1 MRIQVGGG
9 HTNKYSETR
18 TRVYRRLLWG
28 RGNRRGECI
37 VTTVMGGHRG
47 IYLPSNG
54 PMFTH
59 CWAVTQTLVLIS
71 LCSSEQIL
79 AYTHEVSR
87 KQKATARAR
96 STYRAVFLW
105 YSNPT
110 ARMSEPK
117 AHCVQGHLAFLTKNE
132 WFGNVPKNLL
142 VIKSF
147 WNKAEGNRKLL
158 RFQKWYRCLY
168 RAPLSIK
175 SKWMRG
181 FESPIKLKKL

>member
-1 MRIQVGGG
+1 
-9 HTNKYSETR
+9 
-18 TRVYRRLLWG
+18 
-28 RGNRRGECI
+28 
-37 VTTVMGGHRG
+37 
-47 IYLPSNG
+47 
-54 PMFTH
+54 MFTH

-158 RFQKWYRCLY
+158 RFQK
-168 RAPLSIK
+168 
-175 SKWMRG
+175 
-181 FESPIKLKKL
+181 